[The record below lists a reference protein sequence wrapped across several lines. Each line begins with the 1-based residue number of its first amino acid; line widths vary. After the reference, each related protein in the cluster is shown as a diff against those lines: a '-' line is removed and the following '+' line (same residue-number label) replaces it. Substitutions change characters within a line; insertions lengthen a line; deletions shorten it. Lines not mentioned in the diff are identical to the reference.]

1 MDYGQ
6 KDMNHK
12 VRGATVLSIVAERL
26 RNIALPAL
34 KRPLVG
40 PKEPPTKELVQWGI
54 KVYAFALISH
64 VRTVLDALV
73 KLSESENITAAQIL
87 SRNLF
92 EWTAHACYSLRRLAK
107 IMEAQNWQ
115 GAWELL
121 SKVATGN
128 YWAKKHGSKYAPT
141 STTVP
146 IDVPN
151 SVRVGDLI
159 DAYEEHEVEQRRH
172 ANAKDTYSLLS
183 EFSHPNSA
191 CLQHYYDWKTSQGI
205 EVIFCK
211 PDPESSTLPVVNW
224 CMIDLM
230 MFLLPLLRL
239 AADNQVA
246 PNITSILK
254 EVAAMAP
261 KVRS

>member
-1 MDYGQ
+1 MDRR
-6 KDMNHK
+6 
-12 VRGATVLSIVAERL
+12 VRGARVLSIVAERL

-34 KRPLVG
+34 RRPMVG

-92 EWTAHACYSLRRLAK
+92 EWTAHACYSLRRLK
-107 IMEAQNWQ
+107 QMMEAQNWQ
-115 GAWELL
+115 DAWELL

-159 DAYEEHEVEQRRH
+159 EAYEEHGVERHRR

-191 CLQHYYDWKTSQGI
+191 CLQHYYDWQTSQGI
-205 EVIFCK
+205 EVTFCK

-230 MFLLPLLRL
+230 MFLLPLLGL

-246 PNITSILK
+246 PSITSILK
-254 EVAAMAP
+254 EIVAMAP
-261 KVRS
+261 KARP